1 VKATLQALIH
11 RALADLQAEGALPPG
26 DLPAIS
32 LERPK
37 QESHGDFATNA
48 AMVLGGRARKKP
60 REVAQ
65 ALVTKIGDG
74 GGAISRTEIAGPGFI
89 NFFISEQAWQA
100 ALGEILEAGER
111 FGRVDLGHGRRV
123 NLEFVSA
130 NPTGPLHVGHGR
142 QAAVGDA
149 LARLLDAAGYD
160 VQREYYIND
169 AGNQVQILG
178 RSVYA
183 RYRELCGLTFEFPED
198 GYPGEY
204 VREIA
209 AELREREGDRLA
221 SVPEA
226 EAVDTCGRHA
236 AEVLLRGI
244 QADLE
249 RFDVRFH
256 RWFSERT
263 LVESGEVQEALDR
276 LRATG
281 RVYERDG
288 ALWFQSEA
296 FGDEKDRVVV
306 KADGLRTYFATD
318 IAYHYDKFQRGF
330 DWCIDI
336 WGADH
341 HGYIP
346 RVKAA
351 IGALGHDPD
360 KFSVLLV
367 QFVNLIG
374 GRMGKRSGNL
384 VTLRD
389 LLGEVGSDAARFF
402 YLLRSHNNALDFD
415 LRLAKEE
422 TPENPVFYVQYG
434 HARICQ
440 LLERARQDGHPLP
453 SFSPEA
459 VAALRLPEELAIVR
473 NALAFPEVVAIAATE
488 LEPHRIAFYLQEL
501 IGLFHSYYTKYKHTE
516 RVVSADPA
524 KTRARLLM
532 CEALR
537 MVIRNGLALLGVSA
551 PSRMEAP
558 AGEEP

>member
-11 RALADLQAEGALPPG
+11 RALAQLQVEGALPPG
-26 DLPAIS
+26 ELPAVS

-37 QESHGDFATNA
+37 QKAHGDFATNA

-65 ALVTKIGDG
+65 ALCTKIGDG
-74 GGAISRTEIAGPGFI
+74 GGLLARTEVAGPGFI
-89 NFFISEQAWQA
+89 NFFVSEQAWQA
-100 ALGEILEAGER
+100 ALGKILEAGER
-111 FGRVDLGHGRRV
+111 FGRVDHGHGRRV

-149 LARLLDAAGYD
+149 VARLLEAAGYE
-160 VQREYYIND
+160 VHREYYIND
-169 AGNQVQILG
+169 AGHQVQILG

-183 RYRELCGLTFEFPED
+183 RYRELCGLSFEFPED

-221 SVPEA
+221 SLPEA
-226 EAVDTCGRHA
+226 QAVETCGRHA
-236 AEVLLRGI
+236 AQVLLRGI
-244 QADLE
+244 QEDLE
-249 RFDVRFH
+249 RFQVRFH
-256 RWFSERT
+256 RWFSEQT
-263 LVESGEVQEALDR
+263 LVESGEVQAAIDR
-276 LRATG
+276 LRSAG
-281 RVYERDG
+281 RLYDRDG
-288 ALWFQSEA
+288 ALWFRSEA
-296 FGDEKDRVVV
+296 YGDEKDRVVV
-306 KADGLRTYFATD
+306 KADGSRTYFATD
-318 IAYHYDKFQRGF
+318 IAYHDDKFQRGF
-330 DWCIDI
+330 DWCIDV

-351 IGALGHDPD
+351 LQALGHDPD
-360 KFSVLLV
+360 KLSVVLV

-384 VTLRD
+384 VTLRE
-389 LLGEVGSDAARFF
+389 LLDEVGPDAARFF
-402 YLLRSHNNALDFD
+402 YLLRSQNNALDFD
-415 LRLAKEE
+415 LRLAKEQ

-453 SFSPEA
+453 SFSSEA

-473 NALAFPEVVAIAATE
+473 QALAFPEVVAIAAAE
-488 LEPHRIAFYLQEL
+488 LEPHRVVFYLQEL
-501 IGLFHSYYTKYKHTE
+501 LGLFHSYYTKYKHTE
-516 RVVSADPA
+516 RVVSSDPA
-524 KTRARLLM
+524 KTRARLLL

-537 MVIRNGLALLGVSA
+537 VVIRNGLALLGVSA